1 MIFHQLLRTC
11 HHTQRLI
18 SVVTCHVFVVDI
30 IMFIKRFVVFSTL
43 HFWHEFVLCV
53 SGFGLWLVQCWVM
66 VGTML
71 HYGWRFML
79 DQRVSNEQ
87 SNVGSTKY
95 VAVGPTLN
103 QRFGFGW
110 RMVIVL
116 AGTIPFVMFMSCIA
130 ALTCPIMILLFCKCM
145 HLI

>member
-53 SGFGLWLVQCWVM
+53 SGVGLWLVQCWVM
-66 VGTML
+66 VGTKL
-71 HYGWRFML
+71 GDGWC
-79 DQRVSNEQ
+79 
-87 SNVGSTKY
+87 NVGSWLAQCW
-95 VAVGPTLN
+95 VMVGGMLCH
-103 QRFGFGW
+103 GW
-110 RMVIVL
+110 CNV
-116 AGTIPFVMFMSCIA
+116 G
-130 ALTCPIMILLFCKCM
+130 
-145 HLI
+145 